1 MAGQTKEHDIELGI
15 LTNTE
20 RSDDMPVDGKDN
32 GKDSGKDNGK
42 DNGKDKG
49 KDNRKSTARS
59 DDDHNYNSLTYRF
72 WVQVGITSAVSV
84 FCITMMATNS
94 DKEGIYL
101 PVLTGIM
108 GYWLPS
114 PDSRVKRPRD

>member
-1 MAGQTKEHDIELGI
+1 MATQTKEHDIEEGI

-20 RSDDMPVDGKDN
+20 ISDDMPGKGDGKEIV
-32 GKDSGKDNGK
+32 
-42 DNGKDKG
+42 
-49 KDNRKSTARS
+49 STPARDTIC
-59 DDDHNYNSLTYRF
+59 DDDRHNYNSLWYRF
-72 WVQVGITSAVSV
+72 WVQVGVTSAVSA

-108 GYWLPS
+108 GYWLPA
-114 PDSRVKRPRD
+114 PDSSVKRTRG

>member
-1 MAGQTKEHDIELGI
+1 MSGKGNTNDIEKGI
-15 LTNTE
+15 VTNNDIADT
-20 RSDDMPVDGKDN
+20 
-32 GKDSGKDNGK
+32 SGKGQENGHQQC
-42 DNGKDKG
+42 
-49 KDNRKSTARS
+49 T
-59 DDDHNYNSLTYRF
+59 DDEHNYNSLRYRF
-72 WVQVGITSAVSV
+72 WVQVGVTSAVSA

-114 PDSRVKRPRD
+114 PDSRVKRPRN

>member
-1 MAGQTKEHDIELGI
+1 MATQSKESKGHDIEEGI

-20 RSDDMPVDGKDN
+20 RSDDIPGKEIVSAQGAGHICAEDE
-32 GKDSGKDNGK
+32 
-42 DNGKDKG
+42 
-49 KDNRKSTARS
+49 
-59 DDDHNYNSLTYRF
+59 HNYSSLRYRF